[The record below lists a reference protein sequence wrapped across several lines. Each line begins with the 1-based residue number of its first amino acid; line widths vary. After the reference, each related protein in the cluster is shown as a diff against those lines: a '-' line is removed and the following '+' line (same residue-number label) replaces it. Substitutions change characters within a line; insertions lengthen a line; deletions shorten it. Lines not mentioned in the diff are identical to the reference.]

1 VRGFAFLLPDNPAF
15 VTIFAALVGVVVQL
29 FYVLFSWA
37 FFVVYYIDLRVRSEG
52 LDLALEAESAGDVGK
67 DASLK
72 A

>member
-1 VRGFAFLLPDNPAF
+1 
-15 VTIFAALVGVVVQL
+15 VVVQL